1 MEKYNDLG
9 NTQAFIEVWKT
20 YSNLHNGDWVQ
31 WGNYPEDGEFVPKK
45 DDREKAWK
53 ILQRAYERL
62 APFEQSIVNDY
73 EARNWPLSNDEAW
86 LESAYDICKEYH
98 LQNEVMAMIEPK
110 TKFQPEPMKAS
121 KMPQKGEIPTL
132 EELLP
137 NEIKDAKY
145 GLDIFKWAVDKS
157 WFTITSEGLR
167 WNETK
172 ALYGLFVRDTVDALD
187 LRLDNDRIDWK
198 KFRFILNHKECVDR
212 AREKVSKVKN
222 GHEAEAEG
230 WPDLI
235 NFIRNLSE

>member
-1 MEKYNDLG
+1 MEKYSDLG

-62 APFEQSIVNDY
+62 APFEQSIANDY
-73 EARNWPLSNDEAW
+73 EARNWPLSPDEAW

-98 LQNEVMAMIEPK
+98 LQNEVMAMIEPE
-110 TKFQPEPMKAS
+110 TKFQPEPKKAP
-121 KMPQKGEIPTL
+121 KNPQEEEIPTL

-137 NEIKDAKY
+137 NEIKDAKH
-145 GLDIFKWAVDKS
+145 GLAIFRWAVNKS

-172 ALYGLFVRDTVDALD
+172 ALYGLFVRDTVDILD
-187 LRLDNDRIDWK
+187 LKLDSERIPWI
-198 KFRFILNHKECVDR
+198 KFRFILNHENCVDR
-212 AREKVSKVKN
+212 AREKVSKVNKQWEN
-222 GHEAEAEG
+222 EPEG
-230 WPDLI
+230 WR
-235 NFIRNLSE
+235 NFQTFIHTLE